1 MEVWQLVL
9 SIMGVLYLM
18 FGGIV
23 ADEIVRIKNYE
34 GIRGKVG
41 VVVFVMVFWSVLL
54 VWSKIK
60 VKP

>member
-1 MEVWQLVL
+1 MEIWQLVL